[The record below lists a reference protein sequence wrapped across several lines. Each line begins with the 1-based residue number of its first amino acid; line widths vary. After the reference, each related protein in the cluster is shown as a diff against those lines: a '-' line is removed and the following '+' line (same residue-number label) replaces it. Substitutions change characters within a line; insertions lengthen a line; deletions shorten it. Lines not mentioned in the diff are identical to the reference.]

1 MIQIFTIS
9 ATQKDV
15 LKTLLY
21 FDVFY
26 YPLKFDEVFENM
38 PVAISKEDLRDDLQC
53 LVEEDLIKEEQGF
66 YLLSSSS
73 GNSIVRRLKGNAE
86 ASETMHMA
94 YSYSKKIASFP
105 FISGVCISGGLSKN
119 YYDEHSDIDY
129 FVITKPNRLWICRSI
144 FILYYKTLSKKEKN
158 NYCLNYFISEADLL
172 IPDKNDFV
180 ATELAY
186 LLPTVN
192 YTLYK
197 RILRENNWY
206 KSKFLN
212 KGELPNLNCIDTP
225 APWYKKTVE
234 AIFSGRFGNWVDN
247 QLLYIT
253 LKHWQKKYPE
263 LSREDFDLQFRSRK
277 HVCKY
282 HSKGHQN
289 KVLTLWDEKI
299 RLFEQQFDLKLNS
312 H

>member
-1 MIQIFTIS
+1 MIQTFTIS
-9 ATQKDV
+9 LNQKHV

-21 FDVFY
+21 FDVFN

-38 PVAISKEDLRDDLQC
+38 PVTISKEDLRDDLQC
-53 LVEEDLIKEEQGF
+53 LIEEDFIKEDQGF

-73 GNSIVRRLKGNAE
+73 SNSITRRLKGNAK
-86 ASETMHMA
+86 ALETMHKA
-94 YSYSKKIASFP
+94 YRYSKKIASFP

-129 FVITKPNRLWICRSI
+129 FIITKPNRLWLCRTL
-144 FILYYKTLSKKEKN
+144 FVLYYKTLSEKEKN
-158 NYCLNYFISEADLL
+158 NYCLNYYISEADLL

-192 YTLYK
+192 YPVYK
-197 RILRENNWY
+197 RILKENNWY
-206 KSKFLN
+206 KTKFLN

-225 APWYKKTVE
+225 EPWYKK
-234 AIFSGRFGNWVDN
+234 AIEFVFVGRFGNWIDN
-247 QLLYIT
+247 QLLFIT

-263 LSREDFDLQFRSRK
+263 LSQEDFDLQFRSRK

-289 KVLTLWDEKI
+289 KVLILWDEKI
-299 RLFEQQFDLKLNS
+299 KNFANQFQIEL
-312 H
+312 

>member
-1 MIQIFTIS
+1 MIQTFTLTLI
-9 ATQKDV
+9 QKDV

-21 FDVFY
+21 FDVFN
-26 YPLKFDEVFENM
+26 YPLKFNEVFYNM
-38 PVAISKEDLRDDLQC
+38 PVRISKEDLSDNLQC
-53 LVEEDLIKEEQGF
+53 LIEEGFIKEEKSF

-73 GNSIVRRLKGNAE
+73 VDIIDRRLKGNAE
-86 ASETMHMA
+86 ASETMHKA
-94 YSYSKKIASFP
+94 YYFSKKIASFP
-105 FISGVCISGGLSKN
+105 FISGVCISGSLSKN

-129 FVITKPNRLWICRSI
+129 FVITKANRLWICRMV

-192 YTLYK
+192 YSMYK
-197 RILRENNWY
+197 RVLKENSWY
-206 KSKFLN
+206 KKKFLN
-212 KGELPNLNCIDTP
+212 KGELPDLNCIEP
-225 APWYKKTVE
+225 PNPWYKK
-234 AIFSGRFGNWVDN
+234 AIEFMFYGKFGDRVDD

-253 LKHWQKKYPE
+253 LKHWQRKYPE
-263 LSREDFDLQFRSRK
+263 LSQEDFELQFRSRK
-277 HVCKY
+277 NVCKY

-289 KVLTLWDEKI
+289 KVLLLWEEKI
-299 RLFEQQFDLKLNS
+299 KLFEKKFDVSLDCQ
-312 H
+312 

>member
-1 MIQIFTIS
+1 LIQTFTIS
-9 ATQKDV
+9 LNQKNV

-21 FDVFY
+21 FDVFN

-38 PVAISKEDLRDDLQC
+38 PMSISKDDLRSDLHN
-53 LVEEDLIKEEQGF
+53 LIEDGLIKEDRGF

-73 GNSIVRRLKGNAE
+73 DVSIARRLKGNAKAE
-86 ASETMHMA
+86 ETLHQA
-94 YSYSKKIASFP
+94 YHYSKKIASFP

-119 YYDEHSDIDY
+119 YYDEQSDIDY
-129 FVITKPNRLWICRSI
+129 FIITKRNRLWLCRT
-144 FILYYKTLSKKEKN
+144 FFVLYYKTLSKKVKN
-158 NYCLNYFISEADLL
+158 SYCLNYFISEADLV

-192 YTLYK
+192 YKIYK
-197 RILRENNWY
+197 RILKENDWY

-212 KGELPNLNCIDTP
+212 KQELPNLNCIETP
-225 APWYKKTVE
+225 EPFYKKTIEFV
-234 AIFSGRFGNWVDN
+234 FTGRFGNWIDN

-263 LSREDFDLQFRSRK
+263 LSKEDFNLQFRSRK

-289 KVLTLWDEKI
+289 KVLTLWDQKI
-299 RLFEQQFDLKLNS
+299 RNFANQFQIDL
-312 H
+312 

>member
-1 MIQIFTIS
+1 MIQTFTIS
-9 ATQKDV
+9 LNQKNV

-21 FDVFY
+21 FDVFN

-38 PVAISKEDLRDDLQC
+38 PVPISKEDLRDDLQC
-53 LVEEDLIKEEQGF
+53 LIEEDFIKEEKGF
-66 YLLSSSS
+66 YLLSSAS
-73 GNSIVRRLKGNAE
+73 GNSIARRLKGNAE
-86 ASETMHMA
+86 ALETMHKA
-94 YSYSKKIASFP
+94 YHYSKKIASFP

-129 FVITKPNRLWICRSI
+129 FVITKANRLWICRTI

-192 YTLYK
+192 YSLYK
-197 RILRENNWY
+197 RVLKENSWY
-206 KSKFLN
+206 KNKFLN
-212 KGELPNLNCIDTP
+212 KGELPDLNCIEP
-225 APWYKKTVE
+225 PRPWYKKAME
-234 AIFSGRFGNWVDN
+234 SMFFGKFGDRVDD

-299 RLFEQQFDLKLNS
+299 RMFEQQFDLKLNG

>member
-1 MIQIFTIS
+1 MIQTFTIS
-9 ATQKDV
+9 LNQKNV
-15 LKTLLY
+15 LRTLLY
-21 FDVFY
+21 FDVFN
-26 YPLKFDEVFENM
+26 YPLKFNEVFENM
-38 PVAISKEDLRDDLQC
+38 PVPVSKEDLMKDLQC
-53 LVEEDLIKEEQGF
+53 LIEEELIKEENGF

-73 GNSIVRRLKGNAE
+73 TNSIERRLKGNAE
-86 ASETMHMA
+86 ALKTMGKA
-94 YSYSKKIASFP
+94 YHYSKKIASFP

-119 YYDEHSDIDY
+119 YYDAQSDIDY
-129 FVITKPNRLWICRSI
+129 FVITKANRLWLSRTI
-144 FILYYKTLSKKEKN
+144 FIVYYKTLSKIEKE

-192 YTLYK
+192 YPLYK
-197 RILRENNWY
+197 RILKENSWY
-206 KSKFLN
+206 KTKFLN
-212 KGELPNLNCIDTP
+212 KGELSDLNCIETP
-225 APWYKKTVE
+225 APMFKRVTEFMFK
-234 AIFSGRFGNWVDN
+234 GKFGDWIDD

-263 LSREDFDLQFRSRK
+263 LSRQDFELQFRSRK

-289 KVLTLWDEKI
+289 KVLILWNEKI
-299 RLFEQQFDLKLNS
+299 KIFANQFQIEL
-312 H
+312 

>member
-1 MIQIFTIS
+1 MIQTFTIS
-9 ATQKDV
+9 LNQKHV

-21 FDVFY
+21 FDVFN
-26 YPLKFDEVFENM
+26 YPLKFTEVLENM
-38 PVAISKEDLRDDLQC
+38 PVAISEEDLRHELQS
-53 LVEEDLIKEEQGF
+53 LIEEDFIKEEQGF
-66 YLLSSSS
+66 YLLSTSS
-73 GNSIVRRLKGNAE
+73 GNCITRRLKGNNE
-86 ASETMHMA
+86 ALETMTRA

-129 FVITKPNRLWICRSI
+129 FVITKANRLWLCRTL
-144 FILYYKTLSKKEKN
+144 FVLYYKTLSEKEKN
-158 NYCLNYFISEADLL
+158 NYCLNYYISEADLL

-192 YTLYK
+192 YPVYK
-197 RILRENNWY
+197 RILKENNWY
-206 KSKFLN
+206 KTKFLN
-212 KGELPNLNCIDTP
+212 KGELPDFNCIE
-225 APWYKKTVE
+225 APEPWLKKTVE
-234 AIFSGRFGNWVDN
+234 FVFSGKFGNWIDN

-299 RLFEQQFDLKLNS
+299 KNFANQFQIEL
-312 H
+312 

>member
-1 MIQIFTIS
+1 MTQTFTIS
-9 ATQKDV
+9 LTQKNV

-21 FDVFY
+21 FDVFN

-38 PVAISKEDLRDDLQC
+38 AVAINKDDLRNDLQC
-53 LVEEDLIKEEQGF
+53 LTEEGLIVEEQGF
-66 YLLSSSS
+66 YLLPTTSK
-73 GNSIVRRLKGNAE
+73 NSIARRLKGNAE
-86 ASETMHMA
+86 ALETMHKA
-94 YSYSKKIASFP
+94 HYYSKKIASFP
-105 FISGVCISGGLSKN
+105 FILGVYISGGLSKN
-119 YYDEHSDIDY
+119 YYDEYSDIDY
-129 FVITKPNRLWICRSI
+129 FVVTKANRLWLCRTM
-144 FILYYKTLSKKEKN
+144 FVLFYKTLSKKEKN

-192 YTLYK
+192 YPLYK
-197 RILRENNWY
+197 RILTENSWY
-206 KSKFLN
+206 KNRFIN
-212 KGELPNLNCIDTP
+212 KEELSDLNCIKTP
-225 APWYKKTVE
+225 GPWYKK
-234 AIFSGRFGNWVDN
+234 AIELFFSGKFGNWADD

-263 LSREDFDLQFRSRK
+263 LSQEDFDLQFRSRK

-289 KVLTLWDEKI
+289 KVLNLWNEKI
-299 RLFEQQFDLKLNS
+299 KKFSDQFQVDL
-312 H
+312 

>member
-1 MIQIFTIS
+1 LIQTFTIS
-9 ATQKDV
+9 LTQKHV

-21 FDVFY
+21 FDVFS

-38 PVAISKEDLRDDLQC
+38 PVAISEKVLRDELQN
-53 LVEEDLIKEEQGF
+53 LIEEELIKEEQGL

-73 GNSIVRRLKGNAE
+73 VDNVSRRLKGNAE
-86 ASETMHMA
+86 ALETMQKA
-94 YSYSKKIASFP
+94 YQYSRKIASFP

-119 YYDEHSDIDY
+119 YYDKHSDIDY
-129 FVITKPNRLWICRSI
+129 FVITKANRLWLCRTI
-144 FILYYKTLSKKEKN
+144 FVLYYKTLSKKEKN

-172 IPDKNDFV
+172 IPDRNDFV

-192 YTLYK
+192 YPLYK
-197 RILRENNWY
+197 RILKENNWY
-206 KSKFLN
+206 KTKFLN
-212 KGELPNLNCIDTP
+212 KGELPDLNCIDTP
-225 APWYKKTVE
+225 EPWYKK
-234 AIFSGRFGNWVDN
+234 AIEFLFSGKFGNWLDV

-263 LSREDFDLQFRSRK
+263 LSREDFELQFRSRK

-282 HSKGHQN
+282 HSNGHQN
-289 KVLTLWDEKI
+289 KVLNLWEEKI
-299 RLFEQQFDLKLNS
+299 KIFENKFDVSLDC